1 VYAMAHQSLDGRFR
15 ISPVDCRGRAIA
27 PAVLSAAYEISGR
40 ALSRAEKV
48 LNDPAVSL
56 SVMERNNSDP
66 GRKSLVASREGSLG
80 KATAAITMGQ
90 CLELKESA
98 TRERALEIP
107 GPRAYERKWQN
118 QRPRLALAVLL
129 AVLLGT
135 CSALP
140 GKPIE
145 KAIKRKPAITATLQQ
160 GPDGE
165 SMEDIFTVRERLA
178 MAAGMTIAVMAIICA
193 VRRYRQIRRELKQ
206 VSAEADLLQKRVA
219 TLRNE
224 RNENLGQ
231 LASQSGENARL
242 KSENAKLRSER
253 DHWQRA
259 AQEARAQAAAKQ
271 YSVEDLRKALG
282 SDAGKEG

>member
-1 VYAMAHQSLDGRFR
+1 
-15 ISPVDCRGRAIA
+15 
-27 PAVLSAAYEISGR
+27 
-40 ALSRAEKV
+40 
-48 LNDPAVSL
+48 
-56 SVMERNNSDP
+56 MERNNSDP
-66 GRKSLVASREGSLG
+66 TQNSSVASREGSLG
-80 KATAAITMGQ
+80 KPTAAITMDR
-90 CLELKESA
+90 CFELKDSA

-107 GPRAYERKWQN
+107 GARAYERKRRN
-118 QRPRLALAVLL
+118 QRPWWAVLL
-129 AVLLGT
+129 VVLLGT

-145 KAIKRKPAITATLQQ
+145 KVGKRKPAITATLQQ

-206 VSAEADLLQKRVA
+206 VSAEADLLQRRVA

-224 RNENLGQ
+224 RDEKVGQ
-231 LASQSGENARL
+231 LASKSGENARL
-242 KSENAKLRSER
+242 RTENAQLSSER

>member
-1 VYAMAHQSLDGRFR
+1 
-15 ISPVDCRGRAIA
+15 
-27 PAVLSAAYEISGR
+27 
-40 ALSRAEKV
+40 
-48 LNDPAVSL
+48 
-56 SVMERNNSDP
+56 MERNTSDP

-80 KATAAITMGQ
+80 KATATIMLGQ

-107 GPRAYERKWQN
+107 GARAYERKWRN
-118 QRPRLALAVLL
+118 QRPRLAVLL

-165 SMEDIFTVRERLA
+165 SMEDNFMVRERLA

-206 VSAEADLLQKRVA
+206 VTAEADLLQKRVA

-224 RNENLGQ
+224 RDEKVGQ
-231 LASQSGENARL
+231 LASKSGENARL
-242 KSENAKLRSER
+242 RTENAQLRSER

-259 AQEARAQAAAKQ
+259 AREARALAAEKQ
-271 YSVEDLRKALG
+271 YSVDELRKALM
-282 SDAGKEG
+282 SDVRKDA